1 MPTQCGDFTGSAQGY
16 VTLLPQRGGS
26 MTTGPFEEMRSAI
39 DPPAGLPPAEI
50 GAALRGSDAALRG
63 VLGLAW
69 LAVALHAQSR
79 FAATGLAICAALSLL
94 GVAPRAV
101 ATGGTLLAVLIATAI
116 WSNGA
121 SIAATAMGLVAFGA
135 LRLRIH
141 AGGSGRWLRDVR
153 RLELRRAAALAAT
166 GFALA
171 KHRTGDGGALAR
183 AGDRYEREGRARAA
197 LATLGATPSAALGS
211 VRGVAQW
218 TARALARWPSL
229 LGHIERAALRWS
241 E

>member
-1 MPTQCGDFTGSAQGY
+1 MS
-16 VTLLPQRGGS
+16 
-26 MTTGPFEEMRSAI
+26 TGPFEELRSAI

-50 GAALRGSDAALRG
+50 GAALRGADAALRG

-69 LAVALHAQSR
+69 LAVALQSHSQ
-79 FAATGLAICAALSLL
+79 FGAMGLAIAATLSLL

-101 ATGGTLLAVLIATAI
+101 ATGGTLLAGLLTPAVGSI
-116 WSNGA
+116 GA
-121 SIAATAMGLVAFGA
+121 AAGLLALGA
-135 LRLRIH
+135 LRLHIH
-141 AGGSGRWLRDVR
+141 AGGAGRWLRDVR

-171 KHRTGDGGALAR
+171 KHRAGDSAALAR

-197 LATLGATPSAALGS
+197 LATLGATPAATLGS
-211 VRGVAQW
+211 VRGAAQS
-218 TARALARWPSL
+218 TGRALAGWPSL
-229 LGHIERAALRWS
+229 LARIERAALRWS

>member
-1 MPTQCGDFTGSAQGY
+1 MS
-16 VTLLPQRGGS
+16 
-26 MTTGPFEEMRSAI
+26 TGPFEEVRSAI

-50 GAALRGSDAALRG
+50 GAALRGADAVLRG

-69 LAVALHAQSR
+69 LAVAFHTHSQFGAM
-79 FAATGLAICAALSLL
+79 GLAICAALSLL

-101 ATGGTLLAVLIATAI
+101 TTGGMLLAGLIAPAI
-116 WSNGA
+116 GSVGA
-121 SIAATAMGLVAFGA
+121 AAGLLALGA

-141 AGGSGRWLRDVR
+141 AGGGGRWLRDVR

-171 KHRTGDGGALAR
+171 KHRPGDGSALAS

-197 LATLGATPSAALGS
+197 LATLGATPAATLGS
-211 VRGVAQW
+211 VRGAAPW
-218 TARALARWPSL
+218 TGRALAGWPSL
-229 LGHIERAALRWS
+229 LGRIERAALRWS